1 MKPDDEVKIFTILI
15 EENDHP
21 LYGLGR
27 IAYHYSGVNKSLEIF
42 IDYDPSTVNQPI
54 KILVGDNAINVFNKF
69 RKKQEPTI
77 GITEELLIT
86 AACAATGKFYHEL
99 TQRGREEY
107 CVLGRNLIFWAS
119 VKYLKYSTGRAG
131 LVFGYKHSTA
141 SRAYKLIENGILA
154 YWQKEVK
161 SKFVNEILKYA
172 NSISN
177 NPDRK
182 EEIQM

>member
-1 MKPDDEVKIFTILI
+1 MKAEDEIKTFTILI

-21 LYGLGR
+21 LYGIGR
-27 IAYHYSGVNKSLEIF
+27 IAYRYSGVNKSLEIF
-42 IDYDPSTVNQPI
+42 IDYDTSSSGNIPI
-54 KILVGDNAINVFNKF
+54 KILRGDNAINVFNKF
-69 RKKQEPTI
+69 RKKQEPTL

-99 TQRGREEY
+99 TQGGREEY
-107 CVLGRNLIFWAS
+107 CVFGRNLIFWAS

-154 YWQKEVK
+154 YWQEEVK

-172 NSISN
+172 NTISIN
-177 NPDRK
+177 TDRK
-182 EEIQM
+182 EET